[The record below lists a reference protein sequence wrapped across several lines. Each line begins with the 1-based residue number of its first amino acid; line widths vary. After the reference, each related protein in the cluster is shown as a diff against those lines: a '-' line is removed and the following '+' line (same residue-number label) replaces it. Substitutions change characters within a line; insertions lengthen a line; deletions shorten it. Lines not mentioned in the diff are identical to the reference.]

1 MKNIIIAFAFGVPA
15 NILSNINIA
24 TIASNKA
31 KKLGSP
37 IYTQIDIQI
46 NSDVEVKYIEEKPD
60 NLPTTLR
67 MARGVVQL
75 SVQNGYNEI
84 WIVAAKPHLWRCIRD
99 LNEAIREYNT
109 NIKIKI
115 CEEIYKYS
123 ANEWFC
129 KDSKQT
135 RTRSQ
140 FNWWIREVII
150 KLIPFSIYKK
160 IAN

>member
-1 MKNIIIAFAFGVPA
+1 
-15 NILSNINIA
+15 L
-24 TIASNKA
+24 
-31 KKLGSP
+31 
-37 IYTQIDIQI
+37 
-46 NSDVEVKYIEEKPD
+46 
-60 NLPTTLR
+60 
-67 MARGVVQL
+67 ARGVVQL